1 VIGLGPLLVAAAAL
15 VAAARRHRRWPP
27 ARLAAGLGG
36 LTALGVAFGPGLDDR
51 SAQLLSAHML
61 QHALV
66 GLVAAPLL
74 VAAAPVRLLLGALP
88 RRAGRSLV
96 TLLHR
101 PWARVLAHPLSGLA
115 IYVGVLAVVHVPA
128 VYEAALATPALHGA
142 EHAALL
148 WSAIA
153 LWAPLVGADPLP
165 HRSGAVER
173 VGVLIGAM
181 TAMAALGAI
190 LAASHEVV
198 YPSYVASTIALG
210 HDPIADQELAGGV
223 MWIGGMVVVL
233 PALLALAWA
242 ALTREERRQ
251 RARETAGGGR

>member
-1 VIGLGPLLVAAAAL
+1 VIGLALLLGAAAVL

-27 ARLAAGLGG
+27 ARTAAGLGG
-36 LTALGVAFGPGLDDR
+36 LAVLGVAFGSGLDER

-61 QHALV
+61 QHGLV
-66 GLVAAPLL
+66 ALVAAPLL
-74 VAAAPVRLLLGALP
+74 VAAAPVRLALGALP
-88 RRAGRSLV
+88 RRQRRSLAL
-96 TLLHR
+96 LLHR
-101 PWARVLAHPLSGLA
+101 PALRLLTHPLTGLA
-115 IYVGVLAVVHVPA
+115 LFVVTLAAIHVPA
-128 VYEAALATPALHGA
+128 VFEAALRAPALHGA

-165 HRSGAVER
+165 HRAGVLER

-181 TAMAALGAI
+181 TAMAVLGAI
-190 LAASHEVV
+190 LASAHGIV
-198 YPSYVASTIALG
+198 YPSYAAPSIVLGRDPLQDQAL
-210 HDPIADQELAGGV
+210 AAGI

-242 ALTREERRQ
+242 ALAREERRQ
-251 RARETAGGGR
+251 RAREAVGGGR

>member
-1 VIGLGPLLVAAAAL
+1 VIGALLLLGAAAVL
-15 VAAARRHRRWPP
+15 VAAARRHRRRPV
-27 ARLAAGLGG
+27 ARTAAGLGG
-36 LTALGVAFGPGLDDR
+36 LLVLGVGFGPGLDGR

-74 VAAAPVRLLLGALP
+74 VAAAPVRLALGALP
-88 RRAGRSLV
+88 RAYARGLV
-96 TLLHR
+96 ALLRR
-101 PWARVLAHPLSGLA
+101 PWLRALTHPIAGLA
-115 IYVGVLAVVHVPA
+115 IYVAVLAVVHVPA
-128 VYEAALATPALHGA
+128 VYEAALRTPVLHGA

-165 HRSGAVER
+165 HRAGVIER

-181 TAMAALGAI
+181 TAMAVLGAV
-190 LAASHEVV
+190 LAAAHDVV
-198 YPSYVASTIALG
+198 YPSYVAPAAALG
-210 HDPIADQELAGGV
+210 RDPLADQALAGGI

-242 ALTREERRQ
+242 ALAREERHQ
-251 RARETAGGGR
+251 RARETARGGR